1 MEEKEGWCNVRL
13 PPNSTLK
20 NFMRLKNVSPFVEL
34 VASPLLLFLEPI
46 QLSTVEI
53 NFLDRFEGMVE

>member
-1 MEEKEGWCNVRL
+1 MEGKEGWCYVRL
-13 PPNSTLK
+13 PPNNTLK
-20 NFMRLKNVSPFVEL
+20 NFMRLKKVSPFVEL
-34 VASPLLLFLEPI
+34 FPSPLLLFLEPI